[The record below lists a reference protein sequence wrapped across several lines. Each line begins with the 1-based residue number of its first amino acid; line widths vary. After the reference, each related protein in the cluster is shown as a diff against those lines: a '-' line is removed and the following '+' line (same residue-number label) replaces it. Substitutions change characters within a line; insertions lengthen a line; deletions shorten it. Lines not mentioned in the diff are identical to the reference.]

1 LENLIIAI
9 GEDGTLSVFDGISSV
24 RRDCEG
30 IDVESGVWD
39 FFDAKGTP
47 LKPVF
52 HHPNLVKKFL
62 FGFFTSIT
70 SSQKFDLVPD
80 STAAH
85 PNLLTCLG
93 DTTSIEKNDHFSD
106 VASIRTYLQA
116 INH

>member
-1 LENLIIAI
+1 MENLIFAI
-9 GEDGTLSVFDGISSV
+9 GEDGTLEVFDNIFSV

-52 HHPNLVKKFL
+52 HHPNRVEKFL
-62 FGFFTSIT
+62 FGLFTSIT

-80 STAAH
+80 STKAQPDLLACLAAITI
-85 PNLLTCLG
+85 L
-93 DTTSIEKNDHFSD
+93 EKNDYFSD
-106 VASIRTYLQA
+106 VASVRTYLQK
-116 INH
+116 

>member
-1 LENLIIAI
+1 MENLIFSI
-9 GEDGTLSVFDGISSV
+9 GEDGSLSVFDGISSV

-39 FFDAKGTP
+39 FFDSTGTP

-80 STAAH
+80 GSAAQ
-85 PNLLTCLG
+85 PNLLACLV
-93 DTTSIEKNDHFSD
+93 DITSIEKNDHFSD
-106 VASIRTYLQA
+106 VASIRTYLQT

>member
-1 LENLIIAI
+1 MENLIFAI
-9 GEDGTLSVFDGISSV
+9 GEDGMLSVFDGISSV

-39 FFDAKGTP
+39 FFDARGMP

-80 STAAH
+80 GSAAQ
-85 PNLLTCLG
+85 PNLLACLG
-93 DTTSIEKNDHFSD
+93 DTTSLEKNDYFSD
-106 VASIRTYLQA
+106 VASVRNYLLTL
-116 INH
+116 NH

>member
-1 LENLIIAI
+1 VENLIFSI
-9 GEDGTLSVFDGISSV
+9 GEDGKLSVFDGISSV

-39 FFDAKGTP
+39 FFDSKGRP

-80 STAAH
+80 SSAAQ
-85 PNLLTCLG
+85 PNLLLSLG
-93 DTTSIEKNDHFSD
+93 DTTSLEKNDYFSD
-106 VASIRTYLQA
+106 VASVRTYLQA